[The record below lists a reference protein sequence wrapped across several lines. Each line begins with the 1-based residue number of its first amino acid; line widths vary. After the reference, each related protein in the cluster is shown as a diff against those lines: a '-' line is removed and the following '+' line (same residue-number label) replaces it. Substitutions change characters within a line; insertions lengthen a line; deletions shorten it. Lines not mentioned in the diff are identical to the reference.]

1 MKTRRVTMAI
11 HDLGCGGGGS
21 LTIERAL
28 VHLEGV
34 VQAYVNPATE
44 MAYVEYDPA
53 LVGPGT
59 LVATVEGLGFHA
71 GHPSER

>member
-21 LTIERAL
+21 LTVERTL
-28 VHLEGV
+28 VHLAGV

-44 MAYVEYDPA
+44 MAYIEYDPA
-53 LVGPGT
+53 VVAPDT
-59 LVATVEGLGFHA
+59 LMAAVAELGFRP
-71 GHPSER
+71 GRPSER